1 MDRINSVKIRD
12 WLNRYIL
19 AILLFLLFAISIT
32 SVVAKYVHRD
42 QGTNLIVAKEFYF
55 TSNLLDES
63 DKEYIL
69 NMDANEITFTL
80 GNNVD
85 DLRFSEDDI
94 SYKITVE
101 GGATLSSNEGTL
113 ENEKVSVH
121 KITLSGL
128 EVGKTYK
135 VVATAEAGYKKTLQA
150 SFTVSKNKTGVYK
163 YLDTTNDHFVLLTVW
178 AEKIAGEL
186 TTQFPSGLIPDNTD
200 SAMRAVKNYDSD
212 IYMSG
217 KFTDED
223 SFDEKY
229 ASRTY
234 RFFIDKTQD
243 FTSADFTVEIKDQE
257 SNVHLAGEAVPK

>member
-1 MDRINSVKIRD
+1 MGRKNSVKIRD

-55 TSNLLDES
+55 TSNLLVEN

-94 SYKITVE
+94 SYNITVE
-101 GGATLSSNEGTL
+101 GGATLSNDQGTL
-113 ENEKVSVH
+113 EKGGVSVDE
-121 KITLSGL
+121 ITLSGL
-128 EVGKTYK
+128 EKGKTYR
-135 VVATAEAGYKKTLQA
+135 VVVTADAGYKKTLQA
-150 SFTVSKNKTGVYK
+150 RFTVSKDQTGVYK
-163 YLDTTNDHFVLLTVW
+163 YLDTTNEHYVLLTVW
-178 AEKIAGEL
+178 AEKVAGEL
-186 TTQFPSGLIPDNTD
+186 TVQFPSGLIPDNTD
-200 SAMRAVKNYDSD
+200 AAMRTVKNFEND
-212 IYMSG
+212 IYMGG
-217 KFTDED
+217 KFTDGD

-234 RFFIDKTQD
+234 RFFIDKTGT
-243 FTSADFTVEIKDQE
+243 FSVANFTVEIKDQE